1 MGIVKTIKRK
11 MLKIVRGYVTTEELI
26 ERGMIVGK
34 NFNRTK
40 NVEIDMFS
48 WAIEIGDDVTIGPG
62 STILTHDASM
72 RKTLGIYKI
81 GHVKIGN
88 RVFIGANSIILPGVT
103 IGDNVVIAAGS
114 VVCKDIPSNC
124 VCAGN
129 PAKLICSIEDYFN
142 KHKNPR
148 KLYDESETLK
158 GNMTNEEKIAMK
170 KDLIENGIAYVK

>member
-1 MGIVKTIKRK
+1 MSIIRKIKDK
-11 MLKIVRGYVTTEELI
+11 LTGYIPTEELI
-26 ERGMIVGK
+26 ERGMIVGE
-34 NFNRTK
+34 NFNRTSRV
-40 NVEIDMFS
+40 NIDLFS
-48 WAIEIGDDVTIGPG
+48 WAIEIGDDVTLAPI

-88 RVFIGANSIILPGVT
+88 KVFVGANSIILPGIT

-114 VVCKDIPSNC
+114 VVCNDIPANC
-124 VCAGN
+124 VYGGN
-129 PAKLICSIEDYFN
+129 PAKFICNIEKYFE

-148 KLYDESETLK
+148 KLYDESKTLK
-158 GNMTNEEKIAMK
+158 GIMTKEEKIEMK